1 MVKAYTIAELSKILK
16 ISVQATNKK
25 VDKLE
30 RDKNYNIKTT
40 KELINNRLTKIIFLS
55 DDDIKQLIETTNSIK
70 QVVQHINQFNKP
82 NQEVDQ
88 EVYQPEVNQFN
99 KPAYE
104 EILTRVLDYS
114 EKTNHQIQ
122 DFANRLIESESQL
135 KLLID
140 SETRKEHE
148 YLRVQAEN
156 KQLKIKVEELEEKIK
171 YYESKWW
178 NKSVL
183 KKK

>member
-1 MVKAYTIAELSKILK
+1 MVKSYTVADLSKILK

-30 RDKNYNIKTT
+30 RDKNFNIKTT
-40 KELINNRLTKIIFLS
+40 KELINNRLTKVVVLS
-55 DDDIKQLIETTNSIK
+55 DDDIKHLIETTNSIK
-70 QVVQHINQFNKP
+70 QVAQHINQFNKP

-99 KPAYE
+99 KPGYE
-104 EILTRVLDYS
+104 EILTKVLDYS

-122 DFANRLIESESQL
+122 EFANRLIESESQL

-140 SETRKEHE
+140 SENRKEKE
-148 YLRVQAEN
+148 YLQVYAEN
-156 KQLKIKVEELEEKIK
+156 KQLKLKVEQLEEKIK
-171 YYESKWW
+171 LYESKWW
-178 NKSVL
+178 NKSVF
-183 KKK
+183 KK

>member
-1 MVKAYTIAELSKILK
+1 MVKNYTVAELSKILK

-30 RDKNYNIKTT
+30 RDRNYNIKTT
-40 KELINNRLTKIIFLS
+40 KELINNRLTKVISLT
-55 DDDIKQLIETTNSIK
+55 DDDLKHLIETTNSIK
-70 QVVQHINQFNKP
+70 QVVQQINQFNKP
-82 NQEVDQ
+82 FQEVDQ

-99 KPAYE
+99 KPGYE

-122 DFANRLIESESQL
+122 EFANRLIESESQL
-135 KLLID
+135 KLLMD

-148 YLRVQAEN
+148 YLQVHAEN
-156 KQLKIKVEELEEKIK
+156 KQLKLKVAELEEKLK
-171 YYESKWW
+171 FYESKWW
-178 NKSVL
+178 NKSVF
-183 KKK
+183 KK